1 MSDVKLE
8 LTISAELFAK
18 LEAEAEEQG
27 RTLSQLFG
35 HALHFYLEEM
45 AEMEDTPDDEAAAG
59 LYVGLRQ
66 ALRGET
72 RDAREAMDELK
83 EKQTRADEAVTLKV
97 LSEAHP
103 G

>member
-8 LTISAELFAK
+8 LTISAELFAR

-27 RTLSQLFG
+27 RTLSQFFG

-45 AEMEDTPDDEAAAG
+45 AEIEDTSDDEAAVG
-59 LYVGLRQ
+59 LYVGLQQ

-72 RDAREAMDELK
+72 RDAREAMNEIK
-83 EKQTRADEAVTLKV
+83 EKQARADEAVTLKV